1 MKALQIATS
10 AVSVFLFAQLAQAAN
25 GAATTSQVNGSNPA
39 TDTSTSGAGTTS
51 DSSYGTSQT
60 SNTSAGTTSDSNM
73 DLSSQVRQ
81 DLLSDSSLSTQ
92 ARAAQVTTQ
101 GEQVIIKGTAASQE
115 EKSKVEEVVRQ
126 AAGNMTID
134 NQMVVR

>member
-1 MKALQIATS
+1 MKALHLATG

-39 TDTSTSGAGTTS
+39 TDTSTSGAGPTS

-60 SNTSAGTTSDSNM
+60 GTTGARTMGDTNM

-101 GEQVIIKGTAASQE
+101 GDQVIIKGTAASQE

-126 AAGNMTID
+126 SAGNMTVD

>member
-1 MKALQIATS
+1 MKALHLTTS
-10 AVSVFLFAQLAQAAN
+10 AVAVLLFAQLGQAAN
-25 GAATTSQVNGSNPA
+25 GAAKTSQLNGSNPA

-51 DSSYGTSQT
+51 DSSYGTTQT
-60 SNTSAGTTSDSNM
+60 SKTTGATSASST
-73 DLSSQVRQ
+73 DLSNQVRQ
-81 DLLSDSSLSTQ
+81 DLLSDTSLSTQ

-101 GEQVIIKGTAASQE
+101 GDQVIIKGTAASQE

>member
-1 MKALQIATS
+1 MKALHLTTG
-10 AVSVFLFAQLAQAAN
+10 AVAVLLFAQLAQAAD

-60 SNTSAGTTSDSNM
+60 SNTGTGATGDSNM
-73 DLSSQVRQ
+73 DISSRVRQ

-101 GEQVIIKGTAASQE
+101 GQEVVIKGTAASQE